1 MSKDA
6 VYESVT
12 ERILAELEAG
22 VVPWRKPWVG
32 GGPINVR
39 NGRAYR
45 GINVFLLA
53 LQARS
58 DPRWGTYNAMRE
70 AAVRQAIKEG
80 REIVT
85 ETTTVRGRQRVV
97 VSEVVNG
104 VRQRFDG
111 GVDRG
116 EKGTSIILWKPVTKR
131 SKQEQGEDSDER
143 YLLLKSY
150 TVFNA
155 EQAVGLA
162 PWEPREYANDPI
174 ERAQEIIDGYTG
186 PSISYGGSRAS
197 YSMMADKVECPS
209 LPQFESSEAF
219 YSTMFHELTH
229 STGIES
235 RLGRDMSGFFASI
248 PYSKEEL
255 CAEMGAAMLCGVAG
269 IDNLDQSAAYVGNWL
284 ERLRDDRKL
293 VVQAAAQAQRAADY
307 ILGTTFEDGQEASQL
322 ALTV

>member
-1 MSKDA
+1 MSRGT
-6 VYESVT
+6 VYEQVT

-39 NGRAYR
+39 NGRPYR
-45 GINVFLLA
+45 GINVFLLT
-53 LQARS
+53 LQGRS

-70 AAVRQAIKEG
+70 AAVRQAIAEG
-80 REIVT
+80 RQIVT

-97 VSEVVNG
+97 NFEIVNG
-104 VRQRFDG
+104 VKQRFDG

-131 SKQEQGEDSDER
+131 AKQETGEDSDER
-143 YLLLKSY
+143 YLLLRSY
-150 TVFNA
+150 VVFNA

-162 PWEPREYANDPI
+162 PWKPREYDNEPL
-174 ERAQEIIDGYTG
+174 ERAQEIVDGYTG
-186 PSISYGGSRAS
+186 PGIHYGGSVAS
-197 YSMMADKVECPS
+197 YSMMADRIDCPA
-209 LPQFESSEAF
+209 LPQFESSDAF
-219 YSTMFHELTH
+219 YSTLFHELTH

-235 RLGRDMSGFFASI
+235 RLGRDMSGYFASI

-255 CAEMGAAMLCGVAG
+255 VAEMGAAMLCGVAG

-284 ERLRDDRKL
+284 EKLRDDKKL
-293 VVQAAAQAQRAADY
+293 VVQAAAAAQRSSDF
-307 ILGTTFEDGQEASQL
+307 ILGTTFEESEEPQL